1 MFAADVL
8 ETHLPEAG
16 DERARLVVE
25 PLERGVLHLP
35 PAGELLD
42 QQPAVRTQ
50 EHVGRPEVPCAFETA
65 DRRRVLGDIV
75 GRDADPLGDLGDDL
89 AIVVGDLDADPRG
102 SRVPTGRAVAV
113 ERQAKTTIR
122 RQYSHL
128 FTPSVRFRRSSSTAD
143 SFS

>member
-1 MFAADVL
+1 VL
-8 ETHLPEAG
+8 EPHLPEAG
-16 DERARLVVE
+16 NERARLVVE
-25 PLERGVLHLP
+25 PLERGVLDLP
-35 PAGELLD
+35 PAGELFD

-50 EHVGRPEVPCAFETA
+50 EHVGRAEVPCAFKTA
-65 DRRRVLGDIV
+65 DRRGVLGYVV

-89 AIVVGDLDADPRG
+89 AVVVRDLDADPRG
-102 SRVPTGRAVAV
+102 ARVPTGRAVAV

>member
-1 MFAADVL
+1 VL

-16 DERARLVVE
+16 DERACLLVE
-25 PLERGVLHLP
+25 PLERGVLDLP
-35 PAGELLD
+35 PAGELFD

-50 EHVGRPEVPCAFETA
+50 EHVGRDEVTCAFETP
-65 DRRRVLGDIV
+65 DRRRVLGYVV
-75 GRDADPLGDLGDDL
+75 GRNADPLGDLGDDL
-89 AIVVGDLDADPRG
+89 AVVVRDLDADPSG
-102 SRVPTGRAVAV
+102 PRVPTGRAVAV